1 MSQHEDLFSSPDAGT
16 RFAVRRSVPR
26 YPFIARVEIVEPIS
40 KDQLEGRITEIS
52 LKGCFTEVPNP
63 MQTNT
68 IIRISIL
75 HENGTYEMWGRVAY
89 ARSGAGMGVAFLQM
103 YPENEAAIRDWI
115 AGIL

>member
-1 MSQHEDLFSSPDAGT
+1 
-16 RFAVRRSVPR
+16 
-26 YPFIARVEIVEPIS
+26 
-40 KDQLEGRITEIS
+40 
-52 LKGCFTEVPNP
+52 